1 MDAQIYQFQRRQQAT
16 WPNGDGF
23 VDVVSGAMRFSA
35 CYVGAMFSFHV
46 LSKLVDFVLFKAV
59 NRFPRFHVA
68 Q

>member
-35 CYVGAMFSFHV
+35 CYASAMFSKPLIGFHV
-46 LSKLVDFVLFKAV
+46 FMSH
-59 NRFPRFHVA
+59 NRMYLI
-68 Q
+68 

>member
-46 LSKLVDFVLFKAV
+46 AMVRLACDAIVQSGEVM
-59 NRFPRFHVA
+59 R
-68 Q
+68 